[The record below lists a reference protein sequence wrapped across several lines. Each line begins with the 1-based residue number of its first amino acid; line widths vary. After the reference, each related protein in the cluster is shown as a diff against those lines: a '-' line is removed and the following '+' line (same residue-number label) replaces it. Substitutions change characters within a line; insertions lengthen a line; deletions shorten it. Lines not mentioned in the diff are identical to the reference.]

1 VTGVLAA
8 ATIGGFDMADD
19 AFEFDFYFPPEKSM
33 QHEAVAAFL
42 EAFAEHLADADELLI
57 EVSGKY
63 EKKKK
68 KKPKKPKKAKAVAQA
83 AAGDE
88 AAEDEDT
95 GEEAAGDRAAADKAA
110 APKAA
115 TAKTTEDD
123 DHVPVVYIRVCPG
136 KRI

>member
-1 VTGVLAA
+1 
-8 ATIGGFDMADD
+8 
-19 AFEFDFYFPPEKSM
+19 M

-68 KKPKKPKKAKAVAQA
+68 KKKPKKAKAVAQA

-88 AAEDEDT
+88 AAGDEAT